1 MFQEAP
7 GFEQRLADLQAQI
20 DRLTIALQLWRDGQE
35 RLTPPDERL
44 ARFAD
49 DVSDVL
55 QEWSAI
61 GDRHARAVE
70 ALEQQVEAFASAE
83 ARLHADSAQRFLA
96 LERMVQQEWAVSRH
110 LGNETGAQAREQAA
124 ALTHACIVATRARV
138 NPASDV
144 PASGE
149 AEADLQRHFSQV
161 VTAPP
166 RAASATGPA
175 TVALEPA
182 AVEPPVVSL
191 HHDAAATDPAG
202 DVASAPAAAPATAQP
217 VTDAAAPAVAD
228 VTARLTNAPIQA
240 EYLPNA
246 EAEAARADLQRRMA
260 EMRVL
265 FRESM
270 EQAVD
275 LQDAQQR
282 STRRML
288 LALACAGVLLAAG
301 GVWWVRGVQRQV
313 TAALVR
319 VAEVEAA
326 AVRTQAAMQQE
337 LATTRAESARLA
349 EAARAA
355 DADIAAVSAVLASP
369 DLVRY
374 ALTGLDNSTIAA
386 QLLWSRSRG
395 LVMNASGLPP
405 LAADQSYQAWLLTE
419 AETVSAGVLQVTP
432 DGRGG
437 LLNPNPLAVPRPVV
451 GVSITLESGARSV
464 TPTGR
469 IVALNRLARATP

>member
-83 ARLHADSAQRFLA
+83 ARLHAESAQRFLT

-110 LGNETGAQAREQAA
+110 LDFEAGAPAREQAA
-124 ALTHACIVATRARV
+124 ALTHACIVATHARV
-138 NPASDV
+138 S
-144 PASGE
+144 PASGVPAAGG
-149 AEADLQRHFSQV
+149 AEADLQHYFSQV
-161 VTAPP
+161 VTTPP
-166 RAASATGPA
+166 RAASGAVPA
-175 TVALEPA
+175 TVAPEPEAVERPATSPEPA
-182 AVEPPVVSL
+182 PG
-191 HHDAAATDPAG
+191 AADIANG
-202 DVASAPAAAPATAQP
+202 APAPVAAPTPAPT
-217 VTDAAAPAVAD
+217 VSAAPDAHVAD
-228 VTARLTNAPIQA
+228 VGGRPMSAPLHP

-246 EAEAARADLQRRMA
+246 EAEAARAELLRRMT

-275 LQDAQQR
+275 QQDAQQR

-288 LALACAGVLLAAG
+288 IALACAGVLLAAG
-301 GVWWVRGVQRQV
+301 GVWWVLGVQRQV

-326 AVRTQAAMQQE
+326 AARSQAAMEQE
-337 LATTRAESARLA
+337 LATTRAESARMA
-349 EAARAA
+349 AAARAA
-355 DADIAAVSAVLASP
+355 EADIAAVSAVLASP

-374 ALTGLDNSTIAA
+374 VLTGLDNSTIAA

-419 AETVSAGVLQVTP
+419 ADAVSAGVLQVTP

-437 LLNPNPLAVPRPVV
+437 LLNLRPPAVPRPVV
-451 GVSITLESGARSV
+451 GVSITLEPGASSA

-469 IVALNRLARATP
+469 IVALNRLARAIP